1 MRFFKNMIDVKFDEL
16 FESAMSNAKYRYLD
30 DNKNINVHNYVNSRL
45 NDAIY
50 QGYKKQLV
58 LIDAKQSSIDYIVV
72 VIYLGYL
79 ALLILGGIFL
89 QGSKCPLVES
99 PLANFIGGSVILL
112 SILFL
117 VNKLFRAS
125 SAEQQQREVT
135 KNLKMTPAY
144 IELETVREYIDYI
157 QDVAAYNSV
166 QKVADFVTEQIKLK
180 RGEK

>member
-1 MRFFKNMIDVKFDEL
+1 MIDVKFDEL

-50 QGYKKQLV
+50 QGYKKQSA
-58 LIDAKQSSIDYIVV
+58 LIQAKQSSIDYIVV
-72 VIYLGYL
+72 VIYLSYL

-117 VNKLFRAS
+117 VNKLCRANR
-125 SAEQQQREVT
+125 AERELREVN

-144 IELETVREYIDYI
+144 IELETIREYTEYI
-157 QDVAAYNSV
+157 QDVTVYNSV
-166 QKVADFVTEQIKLK
+166 QRVADFVAEQIRIK

>member
-1 MRFFKNMIDVKFDEL
+1 MRFFKNMVDAKFDEL
-16 FESAMSNAKYRYLD
+16 FESVMSNAKYRYLD

-45 NDAIY
+45 NDVIY
-50 QGYKKQLV
+50 QGYKKQSAS
-58 LIDAKQSSIDYIVV
+58 IQAKQSSIDYIVV

-117 VNKLFRAS
+117 VNKLCRANR
-125 SAEQQQREVT
+125 AERELREIN

-144 IELETVREYIDYI
+144 VELETVREYIDYI
-157 QDVAAYNSV
+157 QDVAVYNSV
-166 QKVADFVTEQIKLK
+166 QKVADFVTEQIKIK